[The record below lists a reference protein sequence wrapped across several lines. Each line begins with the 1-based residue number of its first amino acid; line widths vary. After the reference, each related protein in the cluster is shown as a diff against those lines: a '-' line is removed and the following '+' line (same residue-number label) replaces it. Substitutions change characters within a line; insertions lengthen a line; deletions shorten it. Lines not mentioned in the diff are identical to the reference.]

1 MSTAC
6 SVVIFGVTG
15 DLSERKLIPAVFN
28 LGIDELL
35 PQTFNLYGFARREWS
50 RDDFRKTIEN
60 SVKNNSR
67 RVAKDP
73 TVLQR
78 LLSEAD
84 YIQGNFDS
92 KEAYVGLKEKLDEVD
107 RKSGKKAVRIYYL
120 STSPEYFHVIAKCL
134 KEFGLL
140 SEEDRFR
147 TRVVVEKPF
156 GHNLPSARELNTMLL
171 QCMDESQIYRIDHYL
186 GKETVQNLLV
196 FRFSNGIFEPI
207 WNRKY
212 ISHVEIS
219 VCESIGVGS
228 RAGYFDKAGILRD
241 VVQNHA
247 LQLLTLVAMEPP
259 VDFTADA
266 VRDEKVKVLRSIKR
280 IPIDDVA
287 YKVVRARYLSGKD
300 GEESVV
306 GYLGEKGV
314 ADNSET
320 ETFVALELSVDNW
333 RWSGVPFFVRSGK
346 RLKKRVTEIS
356 VHFRSTPQLF
366 FRKENVGEFETNVLT
381 FQIQPEEG
389 IKVKVNA
396 KPPGQKMK
404 VMPVNLDFTYREAYG
419 IDTPEAYE
427 RLILD
432 CIKGDPTLFTRNDEI
447 EQAWDILEP
456 IFAAWTS
463 KGPAKPPI
471 FGYDSG
477 TWGPPSA
484 DELILR
490 HFKTS
495 WNNQ

>member
-15 DLSERKLIPAVFN
+15 DLSERKLIPAVYN
-28 LGIDELL
+28 LGLDKLL
-35 PQTFNLYGFARREWS
+35 PDVFHLYGFARREWS
-50 RDDFRKTIEN
+50 QEDFRRVIEN

-67 RVAKDP
+67 RSSDDTTTLDKLV
-73 TVLQR
+73 
-78 LLSEAD
+78 SGSD
-84 YIQGNFDS
+84 YIQGNFDT
-92 KEAYVGLKEKLDEVD
+92 KEAYLNLKEKLEEVD
-107 RKSGKKAVRIYYL
+107 NQSSKKAVRIFYL
-120 STSPEYFHVIAKCL
+120 STSPEYFHTIAQSL
-134 KEFGLL
+134 KEVGLL
-140 SEEDRFR
+140 NEEDRAR
-147 TRVVVEKPF
+147 TRVIVEKPF
-156 GHNLPSARELNTMLL
+156 GHNLPSAKELNSMLL
-171 QCMDESQIYRIDHYL
+171 KCMEEQQIYRIDHYL

-228 RAGYFDKAGILRD
+228 RAGYFDNAGILRD

-247 LQLLTLVAMEPP
+247 FQLMTLVAMEPP

-266 VRDEKVKVLRSIKR
+266 VRDEKVKVLRSVKR

-287 YKVVRARYLSGKD
+287 YKIVRARYLSGKV

-314 ADNSET
+314 ADSSET
-320 ETFVALELSVDNW
+320 ETFVAMELAVDNW
-333 RWSGVPFFVRSGK
+333 RWSGVPFFIRAGK

-366 FRKENVGEFETNVLT
+366 FRKENIGEFETNVLT

-389 IKVKVNA
+389 IKMRVNA

-404 VMPVNLDFTYREAYG
+404 VMPVNLDFTYKEAYG
-419 IDTPEAYE
+419 IETPEAYE

-432 CIKGDPTLFTRNDEI
+432 CVKGDPTLFTRNDEI
-447 EQAWDILEP
+447 EQSWDILEP
-456 IFAAWTS
+456 IFAAWSS
-463 KGPAKPPI
+463 KGPSKPPV

-477 TWGPPSA
+477 TWGPPAA
-484 DELILR
+484 DQLLLK

-495 WNNQ
+495 WNN